1 VIPVAKRMQLVQ
13 RGKWIHPDAVAAN
26 PAHVSVA
33 RHGEAAN
40 RSYRMRTC
48 TPCLTFS
55 ESPIC
60 IAGVLTSLPNFSGVV
75 IAGNVIMMNEK
86 TAVIYDII
94 RNTNP

>member
-1 VIPVAKRMQLVQ
+1 
-13 RGKWIHPDAVAAN
+13 
-26 PAHVSVA
+26 
-33 RHGEAAN
+33 
-40 RSYRMRTC
+40 MRTC

-75 IAGNVIMMNEK
+75 IAGNVILMNEK